1 MDIYF
6 HLEHSFLK
14 CLSTYSS
21 FVNNTRNTHSE
32 YYRTI
37 WNSSKIMH
45 CKEVKG
51 KTVSIEVQFWHNIAR
66 CNESIV
72 NVLEMEQSGACHGQ
86 GAMHAW
92 QGISWEQWSRYCH
105 KPRMLTKTI
114 YTVWTTLQIQSPWKA
129 DDLLSL
135 QYQWSF
141 CFIISMQKLEP
152 IQSL

>member
-14 CLSTYSS
+14 CLSTCSS
-21 FVNNTRNTHSE
+21 FVNSTRNTHSE

-72 NVLEMEQSGACHGQ
+72 NVLETEQSGACHGPRC
-86 GAMHAW
+86 HACMARNIM
-92 QGISWEQWSRYCH
+92 GIVKSILQQASYANQNHIHSMDDSANPVSLKSR
-105 KPRMLTKTI
+105 
-114 YTVWTTLQIQSPWKA
+114 
-129 DDLLSL
+129 
-135 QYQWSF
+135 
-141 CFIISMQKLEP
+141 
-152 IQSL
+152 